1 MTHKFNYFI
10 NERRLK
16 KIKTIKMGKDEW
28 LLAIKSIE
36 KSIEYSP
43 FRLFSKAIKTIKTV
57 KRILKVDLETH
68 LVIE

>member
-1 MTHKFNYFI
+1 
-10 NERRLK
+10 
-16 KIKTIKMGKDEW
+16 MGKDEW
-28 LLAIKSIE
+28 ILAIKSIE

-43 FRLFSKAIKTIKTV
+43 FRLFSKAIKTIKTI